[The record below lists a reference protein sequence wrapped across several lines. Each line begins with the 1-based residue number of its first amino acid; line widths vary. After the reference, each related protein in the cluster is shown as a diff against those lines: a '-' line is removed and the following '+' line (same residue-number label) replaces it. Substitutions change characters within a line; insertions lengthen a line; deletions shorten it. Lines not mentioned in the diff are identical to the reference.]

1 MRVSS
6 QKWDNHRAPSGA
18 FFIFTDMTNKEKIE
32 ELIGDDQEM
41 LFWDGLDD
49 AIIGFDADTMRCIYS
64 VSKIQEE
71 LVKQGMTEDEA
82 VEFYEYNI
90 ACSYIGEQT
99 PILCNDGIN
108 YL

>member
-1 MRVSS
+1 
-6 QKWDNHRAPSGA
+6 
-18 FFIFTDMTNKEKIE
+18 MTNKEKIE

-49 AIIGFDADTMRCIYS
+49 AIIGFCDKTMRCIYS
-64 VSKIQEE
+64 VTKIQEE

-90 ACSYIGEQT
+90 ACSYIGDKT
-99 PILCNDGIN
+99 PIMCNDGIS